1 MKSTINR
8 LQAIEETL
16 KIKPIP
22 NFDEFKSEW
31 ERMDALSR
39 SVFVAEAESGDF
51 NTYGVAWRQ
60 YMSAVRSYLLTMG
73 LIDENAKSFQEIAN
87 KLEKEN

>member
-1 MKSTINR
+1 MKNTISR

-16 KIKPIP
+16 KIKPVP
-22 NFDEFKSEW
+22 TFNEFKSEW

-51 NTYGVAWRQ
+51 DTYDIVWRQ
-60 YMSAVRSYLLTMG
+60 YMTAVRSHLLAVG
-73 LIDENAKSFQEIAN
+73 LIDENAKSFKEIAEEVSN
-87 KLEKEN
+87 E

>member
-51 NTYGVAWRQ
+51 NTYDVAWRQ
-60 YMSAVRSYLLTMG
+60 YMSAVRSYLLAMG
-73 LIDENAKSFQEIAN
+73 LIDRNAKSFIEIAEEVSN
-87 KLEKEN
+87 E

>member
-51 NTYGVAWRQ
+51 NTYDVAWRQ

-73 LIDENAKSFQEIAN
+73 LIDENAKSFIEIAEEVSN
-87 KLEKEN
+87 E

>member
-51 NTYGVAWRQ
+51 NTYDVAWRQ
-60 YMSAVRSYLLTMG
+60 YMSAVRSYLLAMG
-73 LIDENAKSFQEIAN
+73 LIDRNAKSFIEIA
-87 KLEKEN
+87 EEV